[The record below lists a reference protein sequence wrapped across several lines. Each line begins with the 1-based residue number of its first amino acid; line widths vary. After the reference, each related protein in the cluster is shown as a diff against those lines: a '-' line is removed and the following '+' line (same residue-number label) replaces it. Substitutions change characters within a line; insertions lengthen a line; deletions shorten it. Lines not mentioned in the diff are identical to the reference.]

1 MAKTANGRR
10 RLRTL
15 AIAFT
20 LLLPLLANAATTI
33 NFLHPSTMTEEEK
46 IKELYKTMCIAM
58 IDKDTATL
66 SSIHD
71 DSFMLVHM
79 TGMRQSKQQYI
90 DAIADGT
97 LNYFTVRH
105 DVLEATVKGDSA
117 TLLARSQV
125 SAAVFGGGRHSWRL
139 QLHFHLIRRD
149 GQWLFTHC
157 EASTY

>member
-58 IDKDTATL
+58 IDKDTTTL

-97 LNYFTVRH
+97 LNYFTVRY
-105 DVLEATVKGDSA
+105 DALEATVKGDSA

-149 GQWLFTHC
+149 GRWLFTHC